1 MSYAYWNNFV
11 DHWRNLPLNEYVDGN
26 QLTALPN
33 IFGWTNP
40 NLFPLYGT
48 ENNQDLALQ
57 YLPEPWWGN
66 DGNHPLESVVI
77 NYNPAGLND
86 QYFGAQTLQNIYQ
99 SRNLFGFNS
108 YADFINNEVAHQN
121 VNFPGKFQFHYNK
134 RAYPVLN
141 ALNLNPNLVN
151 HLSVELAPWY
161 TPKSN
166 LIVPY
171 INNNLKNVY
180 NHSLLFAANQSRRIN
195 NNILNNKVLV
205 RTSKNEFERLLTRMI
220 NSGIINGYGISAE
233 GSVPVPQFPVGSG
246 SYCKFEIHD
255 PLLNGIEFIT
265 IWKPRPGF
273 STNDFPLIPQLQ
285 WIFNVI

>member
-11 DHWRNLPLNEYVDGN
+11 DHWRNLPLAKYVNGN
-26 QLTALPN
+26 QLTAIPD

-48 ENNQDLALQ
+48 ENQQDFALQ

-66 DGNHPLESVVI
+66 DGNNPLESVVI
-77 NYNPAGLND
+77 NYNPAGLNNG
-86 QYFGAQTLQNIYQ
+86 YFGVKALQNINQ

-108 YADFINNEVAHQN
+108 YADFINSEVANQA

-134 RAYPVLN
+134 RAYPVLS
-141 ALNLNPNLVN
+141 ALNLNPNFEN

-166 LIVPY
+166 LIIPY
-171 INNNLKNVY
+171 IDNNLNNVY
-180 NHSLLFAANQSRRIN
+180 NNSLLFAANESRRIN
-195 NNILNNKVLV
+195 NKTLNNKVLV
-205 RTSKNEFERLLTRMI
+205 RTSKNEFDRLLTRMT
-220 NSGIINGYGISAE
+220 NSGIINGYGITTE
-233 GSVPVPQFPVGSG
+233 GSVPIPQFPLGSG

-255 PLLNGIEFIT
+255 PIINGIEFIAV
-265 IWKPRPGF
+265 WKPKPGY
-273 STNDFPLIPQLQ
+273 STNDFPLIPQLT